1 MASYKSV
8 ASREADA
15 SLPLSGGAGGGAA
28 AAKPGGGLAALLFSK
43 ASIAA
48 ALVAVAVI
56 ATAAALSAPRAAGG
70 GGGGSG
76 AAQTLKAVA
85 VLANGTISGTVTFT
99 QLASGGPVTIAVVVS
114 GSSSELRD
122 NANGHGF
129 VSAALARAR
138 KRIACANARVH
149 CARR

>member
-28 AAKPGGGLAALLFSK
+28 AAKPGGGLAALIFSK
-43 ASIAA
+43 SGIAA
-48 ALVAVAVI
+48 MLVVVAVI
-56 ATAAALSAPRAAGG
+56 ATAAALSAPRAA

-122 NANGHGF
+122 NADGHGF